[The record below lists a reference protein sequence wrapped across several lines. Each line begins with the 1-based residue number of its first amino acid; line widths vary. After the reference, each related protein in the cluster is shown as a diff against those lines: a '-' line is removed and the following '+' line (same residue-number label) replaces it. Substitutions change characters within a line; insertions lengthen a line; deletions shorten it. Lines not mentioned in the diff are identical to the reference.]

1 MSVLLEHKHV
11 LLRYKICRKKN
22 IVWEFIF
29 IFGNPWMTVLF
40 PAIPELKRIRSRI
53 QMYIIS
59 ESVLSYLSWSL
70 KEISDQSWRSLL
82 PLTIP
87 LAITSCDML
96 ISACLEFQP
105 RCYCNYYIGSIVFL
119 VVNVKYLK
127 SVFAL
132 NINMVNNIE
141 NSFSKETQK
150 RYNEMT
156 FFNLMTILG
165 FSKDLGRERIL

>member
-1 MSVLLEHKHV
+1 MLQYNKYQKIAIIWVFCWNINMYCFGIKFVEKKHCM
-11 LLRYKICRKKN
+11 RIYFHF
-22 IVWEFIF
+22 WEPVNDRFISC
-29 IFGNPWMTVLF
+29 NS
-40 PAIPELKRIRSRI
+40 ELKRIRSRI

-141 NSFSKETQK
+141 NSFNKETQK
-150 RYNEMT
+150 K
-156 FFNLMTILG
+156 I
-165 FSKDLGRERIL
+165 